1 MRFEKRVYRVAP
13 DAHPVFVG
21 RDGQASVGAIDH
33 SGGNLRVL
41 PLGLGRSK
49 MAEREDRKSPPIT
62 IKKYANRRL
71 YNTATSSYVTLEHL
85 CRMVKE
91 GVDFNVYDAKTGDD
105 ITRVV
110 LTQIIM
116 DEEAKGDALL
126 PTNFLRQLI
135 SLYGDS
141 MQWMVPRYLEQALQA
156 FAGNQ
161 ERLREYFQA
170 TINGMFPFGG
180 FEDLGKR
187 NLAMMEQAVRIMT
200 PPRPDE
206 HRSERRAPRGAGSPP
221 NPAPGEDAT
230 IVELRR
236 EVEELRTLVADLA
249 KAGAGR

>member
-1 MRFEKRVYRVAP
+1 
-13 DAHPVFVG
+13 
-21 RDGQASVGAIDH
+21 
-33 SGGNLRVL
+33 
-41 PLGLGRSK
+41 

-71 YNTATSSYVTLEHL
+71 YNTATSGYVTLDHL
-85 CRMVKE
+85 CRMVKD
-91 GVDFNVYDAKTGDD
+91 GIDFNVYDAKTGDD

-135 SLYGDS
+135 GLYGDS

-170 TINGMFPFGG
+170 TISGMFPFGG
-180 FEDLGKR
+180 FEELGKR
-187 NLAMMEQAVRIMT
+187 NLAMMEHAVRIMT
-200 PPRPDE
+200 PPPRGEERPG
-206 HRSERRAPRGAGSPP
+206 ERRASRTGADQ
-221 NPAPGEDAT
+221 NAGEDAT

-249 KAGAGR
+249 KAGGGR